1 MTEPIIVGISGG
13 VDSSVTALLLKE
25 QGFNVEC
32 IFMKNWE
39 GDDENCTSEEDYKDA
54 LAVCDHL
61 GIQLHSVNFA
71 KEYWEN
77 VFKYFID
84 EYAKGRTPNPD
95 VLCNREV
102 KFKAFLDYSLKLGAK
117 KISTGHYARVKKNGD
132 KYALYKGLDENKDQS
147 YFLYLLGQQQLSKS
161 IFPVLKI
168 FLVNH

>member
-39 GDDENCTSEEDYKDA
+39 GDDEKCTSEEDYKDA

-77 VFKYFID
+77 VFKY
-84 EYAKGRTPNPD
+84 
-95 VLCNREV
+95 L
-102 KFKAFLDYSLKLGAK
+102 
-117 KISTGHYARVKKNGD
+117 
-132 KYALYKGLDENKDQS
+132 
-147 YFLYLLGQQQLSKS
+147 
-161 IFPVLKI
+161 
-168 FLVNH
+168 